1 MPEFIANQQEHYQN
15 LYNYCCG
22 IAEGREGRALYDKY
36 RADIESV
43 SPEEAMQLLDDL
55 LQRYDFARI
64 KEIVAKLINIF
75 YKSLNSREW
84 EKPQEGHFL
93 HYLMLENE
101 KAKELIEEIR
111 DTIKQLNTLPKAE
124 HPPLFAGMGRL
135 VAELKPYELHYIKKE
150 NILFPYLE
158 ANFAKYRC
166 IQLMWSFHDD
176 FRRLM
181 KQLDELLK
189 QPSPGLRQLNRLTAD
204 LFFVVLPIMF
214 REEQIVFPVA
224 LRSIPPSAWHEM
236 MQQSHETGWCYIQ
249 PPAQQATATEPS
261 PLSGGLIDLLTGALT
276 REQIILLL
284 ETMPVDVTY
293 VDENDA
299 VRYFSGSAHRIFPRS
314 KAIIGRKVHNC
325 HPPESVHMVT
335 RIVEAFRK
343 GEKDNAAFW
352 INLRGKFIHI
362 RYFALRDS
370 AGTYRGTLEVSQD
383 VTEIRSLEGERRLL
397 DWGEEI

>member
-1 MPEFIANQQEHYQN
+1 MPEFIANHEDHYQN

-22 IAEGREGRALYDKY
+22 IAEGSEGRTLYDKY
-36 RADIESV
+36 RSDIESV
-43 SPEEAMQLLDDL
+43 SPEETMHLLDDL
-55 LQRYDFARI
+55 LQKYDFARV

-75 YKSLNSREW
+75 YKSLNSRKW
-84 EKPQEGHFL
+84 EKPKEGHFL
-93 HYLMLENE
+93 YYLMLENE
-101 KAKELIEEIR
+101 KAKELIEGIR
-111 DTIKQLNTLPKAE
+111 DIIKKLNTLPEAE
-124 HPPLFAGMGRL
+124 HARLFAGMGRL
-135 VAELKPYELHYIKKE
+135 IAELKSYELHYIKKE

-158 ANFAKYRC
+158 ATFAKYRC

-176 FRRLM
+176 FRSLI
-181 KQLDELLK
+181 KQIEKLLK
-189 QPSPGLRQLNRLTAD
+189 QPAPDLKQLNRVTAD

-214 REEQIVFPVA
+214 REEKIVFPVA
-224 LRSIPPSAWHEM
+224 FRSIPPSVWHEM

-249 PPAQQATATEPS
+249 PPAQQAAAGGAS
-261 PLSGGLIDLLTGALT
+261 PLSDGLIDLFTGALT

-284 ETMPVDVTY
+284 ETMPYDVTF
-293 VDENDA
+293 VDENDT

-314 KAIIGRKVHNC
+314 KAIIGRKVQNC

-370 AGTYRGTLEVSQD
+370 DGTYRGTIEVSQD
-383 VTEIRSLEGERRLL
+383 VTEIRSLEGERRLP
-397 DWGEEI
+397 DWE

>member
-1 MPEFIANQQEHYQN
+1 MSEFIANHLEHYQN

-22 IAEGREGRALYDKY
+22 IAEGSEGRALYDKY
-36 RADIESV
+36 RTNIESV
-43 SPEEAMQLLDDL
+43 SPEDTMLLLDDL
-55 LQRYDFARI
+55 LQKYDFARI
-64 KEIVAKLINIF
+64 KKIVAKLINIF
-75 YKSLNSREW
+75 YKSLNSQKW
-84 EKPQEGHFL
+84 EKPKEGHFL
-93 HYLMLENE
+93 YYLILENE
-101 KAKELIEEIR
+101 KAKELIEGIR
-111 DTIKQLNTLPKAE
+111 DIIKKLNTLLPEAE
-124 HPPLFAGMGRL
+124 RTRLFTEMGRL
-135 VAELKPYELHYIKKE
+135 IAELKSYELHYIKKE

-158 ANFAKYRC
+158 ATFAKYRC

-176 FRRLM
+176 FRSLI
-181 KQLDELLK
+181 KQLEELLK
-189 QPSPGLRQLNRLTAD
+189 HSSPDLKQLNRVTAD

-214 REEQIVFPVA
+214 REEKIVFPVA
-224 LRSIPPSAWHEM
+224 YRSIPQSAWHEM

-249 PPAQQATATEPS
+249 PPAQQAPAGDAS
-261 PLSGGLIDLLTGALT
+261 ALSNGFIDLFTGVLT

-284 ETMPVDVTY
+284 ETMPIDVTF
-293 VDENDA
+293 VDENDT

-314 KAIIGRKVHNC
+314 KAIIGRKVQNC

-370 AGTYRGTLEVSQD
+370 DGTYRGIIEVSQD
-383 VTEIRSLEGERRLL
+383 VTEIRSIEGERRLL
-397 DWGEEI
+397 DWE

>member
-1 MPEFIANQQEHYQN
+1 MSEFIANHQEHYQN

-22 IAEGREGRALYDKY
+22 IAEGSEGRALYDKY
-36 RADIESV
+36 RSDIESV
-43 SPEEAMQLLDDL
+43 SPEETMHLLDDL
-55 LQRYDFARI
+55 LQKYDFARI

-84 EKPQEGHFL
+84 KKPQEGHFL
-93 HYLMLENE
+93 YYLMLENE
-101 KAKELIEEIR
+101 KAKELIERIR
-111 DTIKQLNTLPKAE
+111 DIIKKLNTLTEAD
-124 HPPLFAGMGRL
+124 HAPLYTEMGRL
-135 VAELKPYELHYIKKE
+135 TAELKSYELHYIKKE

-158 ANFAKYRC
+158 ATFAKYRC

-176 FRRLM
+176 FRSLI
-181 KQLDELLK
+181 KQLEELLK
-189 QPSPGLRQLNRLTAD
+189 QPAPDMKQLNRVTAD
-204 LFFVVLPIMF
+204 LFFVILPIVF

-224 LRSIPPSAWHEM
+224 YRSIPSSAWHEM

-249 PPAQQATATEPS
+249 LPAQQASACDTS
-261 PLSGGLIDLLTGALT
+261 PLSDGLIDLFTGALT

-284 ETMPVDVTY
+284 ETMPVDVTF

-335 RIVEAFRK
+335 RIIEAFRK

-352 INLRGKFIHI
+352 INLRGKFIHV

-370 AGTYRGTLEVSQD
+370 DGTYRGTIEVSQD
-383 VTEIRSLEGERRLL
+383 ITEIRSLEGERRLL
-397 DWGEEI
+397 DWE